1 MDLELG
7 TRGALTIGSPV
18 SPGSPATGLPSLQ
31 SGFKAKP
38 PVQRDESAASS
49 AYFSADDAGRSR
61 TASETEQ
68 RESATEN
75 ETRESA
81 YFSADEFVDG
91 AEDESAAQAAAAAE
105 ADAAVA
111 AHKREKKRTRV
122 IEELIASEKSYV
134 ASLQILV
141 RVYIAPLRAVADAA
155 ADRGRIFSHEDLDL
169 IFLNVELLLKVNGD
183 FLAELEA
190 LEGPARG
197 YAGRGLRS
205 LGEVVL
211 GAARK
216 MKGCYTRYVNNFDAA
231 SARLGKLRALRPQD
245 TRYLEANE
253 VSLEASRYLEVARSH
268 PDAGGLDVSSFLIMP
283 VQRMPRYRLLL
294 SELLATTPDS
304 HADAAPLDGALA
316 QVSEVCAHLNA
327 ERRALEQLAELRAL
341 AARFAEE
348 DTVARDLV
356 RYDRR
361 VLREGVL
368 VKARRAHR
376 QQRHVFVA
384 TGVLLYAAPDQIGP
398 AFRKL
403 ALKGRV
409 PLERGTRVAKLPDTS
424 ETRNA
429 FVVVDA
435 RGKGYTWLAAG
446 PRDRDEWCAA
456 IEAAIG
462 AVPNGDD
469 VLIAGAPHAVLASL
483 PSKPIGRRRM
493 LVQRGAVLAK
503 YNHRDGVAAPRWV
516 YVSAAFDQ
524 ICWGEPN
531 SRLAYKQLALSTAT
545 GLLHGARSAAF
556 FKQGSAKEHDDWAC
570 FSLTFPHR
578 TLDFAAPDA
587 ETLLDWYLALASIE
601 SLRKAPL
608 AEPLLDEAALRKR
621 LEVMLHCAPAGGGRM
636 LRGVGSPVKG
646 YEATLCQR
654 LRAALVGCCP
664 CYGPW
669 ETVADSG
676 SYRRLL

>member
-1 MDLELG
+1 M
-7 TRGALTIGSPV
+7 
-18 SPGSPATGLPSLQ
+18 
-31 SGFKAKP
+31 
-38 PVQRDESAASS
+38 
-49 AYFSADDAGRSR
+49 
-61 TASETEQ
+61 
-68 RESATEN
+68 
-75 ETRESA
+75 
-81 YFSADEFVDG
+81 
-91 AEDESAAQAAAAAE
+91 
-105 ADAAVA
+105 
-111 AHKREKKRTRV
+111 
-122 IEELIASEKSYV
+122 
-134 ASLQILV
+134 
-141 RVYIAPLRAVADAA
+141 
-155 ADRGRIFSHEDLDL
+155 
-169 IFLNVELLLKVNGD
+169 
-183 FLAELEA
+183 
-190 LEGPARG
+190 
-197 YAGRGLRS
+197 
-205 LGEVVL
+205 
-211 GAARK
+211 
-216 MKGCYTRYVNNFDAA
+216 
-231 SARLGKLRALRPQD
+231 
-245 TRYLEANE
+245 
-253 VSLEASRYLEVARSH
+253 
-268 PDAGGLDVSSFLIMP
+268 
-283 VQRMPRYRLLL
+283 
-294 SELLATTPDS
+294 
-304 HADAAPLDGALA
+304 
-316 QVSEVCAHLNA
+316 
-327 ERRALEQLAELRAL
+327 
-341 AARFAEE
+341 
-348 DTVARDLV
+348 ARDLV

-361 VLREGVL
+361 VLREACCE
-368 VKARRAHR
+368 ARRAHR

-493 LVQRGAVLAK
+493 LVQRGAVLAE

-516 YVSAAFDQ
+516 YVSAGFDQ

-587 ETLLDWYLALASIE
+587 ESLLDWYLALASIE
-601 SLRKAPL
+601 SLRGAP
-608 AEPLLDEAALRKR
+608 ELLDEAALRKR
-621 LEVMLHCAPAGGGRM
+621 LEVMLTARPREVGRCCAASAGQG
-636 LRGVGSPVKG
+636 LRGDALPEAARGARSLPVLRAVERSPTAVRT
-646 YEATLCQR
+646 ETVITRLSRR
-654 LRAALVGCCP
+654 LRGRRWRGC
-664 CYGPW
+664 G
-669 ETVADSG
+669 
-676 SYRRLL
+676 